1 MFLLQ
6 QVAFKSLVE
15 RNKESE
21 KTIGAPPPNGSI
33 HLPFLI
39 VNTAKNTVI
48 DCSISN
54 DKYVKVSIA
63 S

>member
-1 MFLLQ
+1 MLKQ
-6 QVAFKSLVE
+6 QVAFKCLVE
-15 RNKESE
+15 KNKERE
-21 KTIGAPPPNGSI
+21 KESGAPPPHGSI

-54 DKYVKVSIA
+54 DK
-63 S
+63 